1 MMKVH
6 VLQYVDGK
14 VKYDEWFCTDNLDN
28 LQKELDEIVGMA
40 IDSYE
45 ITDIIAY

>member
-6 VLQYVDGK
+6 VLQYVDGA
-14 VKYDEWFCTDNLDN
+14 VKYDEWFDTDSIDDLKN
-28 LQKELDEIVGMA
+28 ELDELVGTA

-45 ITDIIAY
+45 ITDIIA